1 MTTARVERR
10 LAAILAADVVGYS
23 RLMGEDETGTLA
35 RLKAHRK
42 ELLEPLLAE
51 HHGRIVKLM
60 GDGVL
65 CEFGSVVDAVACAVA
80 IQRGMA
86 ERETG
91 VAEDQKIRFRIGINT
106 GDVIIEGDDIY
117 GDGVNVAARLEGLA
131 EPGGIC
137 VSGRVREEIAR
148 KLAIGFAPMGQ
159 QRIKNIAEPI
169 DTWRVVLD
177 GHALVARKILPRR
190 PGRVWAAV
198 AVALALLL
206 VSVAAAGAWWWL
218 GREDSVA
225 GGGSPPLPD
234 RPSVAVLPFEASGED
249 AAQQRLADGFT
260 VDLITELSRFPM
272 LFVTAPNSI
281 FAYKGRRVDNR
292 QVGRELGVHYVLEG
306 SLERQEDRLRV
317 SARLVEAATGGQIW
331 SDRYDRAADDLFA
344 VRDEVLTQ
352 LIGGL
357 TGYEGPMWRSWA
369 EAARRKP
376 TGSLTAWDYY
386 LMTREPLRRG
396 VSRDSVH
403 EAMALLEQAI
413 AIDPRFARAW
423 ASLADYRFLVALN
436 GWAED
441 PARSWELFHAAAR
454 TAAELDPR
462 DGWAQYQLGRSY
474 FGRGEAKL
482 GAEAWDR
489 ALALEPNSVHVI
501 RQIGNELPIML
512 GVERAAQAVE
522 LAERALRLDPLHP
535 SQMWLSLGIPL
546 YFAGRY
552 DEAAAAIEKIEKHWL
567 ESRLMLAVSYAQGGQ
582 QEKAAAQAAEMMK
595 LEPGFTAEAWVEND
609 FYQPGSSSAAR
620 LIEGARKAGLP
631 VCATAEVAAKFEPGN
646 RLPECEAERAK
657 VAAPKT

>member
-1 MTTARVERR
+1 MATARVERR

-23 RLMGEDETGTLA
+23 RLMGQDEAGTLE
-35 RLKAHRK
+35 RLKTHRK

-80 IQRGMA
+80 IQQGMA
-86 ERETG
+86 ERERG
-91 VAEDQKIRFRIGINT
+91 VAENQKIRFRIGINT

-137 VSGRVREEIAR
+137 VSGKVREELR
-148 KLAIGFAPMGQ
+148 RRLELAFAPMGR
-159 QRIKNIAEPI
+159 QRVKNIAEPVEA
-169 DTWRVVLD
+169 WRVVLD
-177 GHALVARKILPRR
+177 GRAPAARKPLLAAARLR
-190 PGRVWAAV
+190 PALAA
-198 AVALALLL
+198 ALALLVL
-206 VSVAAAGAWWWL
+206 VGAGSGGWWWYRTRVAAEAAG
-218 GREDSVA
+218 
-225 GGGSPPLPD
+225 PPLAD
-234 RPSVAVLPFEASGED
+234 RPSIAVLPFDNLTGDERLG
-249 AAQQRLADGFT
+249 RLADGM
-260 VDLITELSRFPM
+260 VEDIIADLSRFRE
-272 LFVTAPNSI
+272 LLVIARNSS
-281 FAYKGRRVDNR
+281 FTYKGRAVDVR
-292 QVGRELGVHYVLEG
+292 QVGRELGVRYVLEG
-306 SLERQEDRLRV
+306 SVQGDGRRLRTT
-317 SARLVEAATGGQIW
+317 AQLVDAATGAHVW
-331 SDRYDRAADDLFA
+331 SERYDRAADDLFA
-344 VRDEVLTQ
+344 VRDDVATR

-357 TGYEGPMWRSWA
+357 TGYEGPLWRSWT

-376 TGSLTAWDYY
+376 TESLTAWDYY
-386 LMTREPLRRG
+386 LLSRERTQRV
-396 VSRDSVH
+396 VSREAIH
-403 EAMALLEQAI
+403 EAIVLLERAI

-423 ASLADYRFLVALN
+423 ASLADRRFIDALN
-436 GWAED
+436 DWAED
-441 PARSWELFHAAAR
+441 PARAWELFHEAAR

-462 DGWAQYQLGRSY
+462 DGWAQYQLGRSH
-474 FGRGEAKL
+474 FGRGEAGL

-489 ALALEPNSVHVI
+489 ALVLEPNSVYVV

-535 SQMWLSLGIPL
+535 PPTWLGLGIPL

-552 DEAAAAIEKIEKHWL
+552 AEAAAAFERIEKHWV
-567 ESRLMLAVSYAQGGQ
+567 ESRLMLAVSYAQAGQ
-582 QEKAAAQAAEMMK
+582 PGKAAVQAAELLR

-631 VCATAEVAAKFEPGN
+631 VCATAEVAARFEPGH

-657 VAAPKT
+657 AAAPKT